1 MRYFLR
7 SSMVLLLTGPLII
20 LVITLQIGP
29 AISENT
35 PLTAREVSIVENLIL
50 NIAPESLNESSVEE
64 AYLDTSDVNLLIRH
78 SLRLTGL
85 SDKWNARISTEKQRI
100 DSTLDWALLPGWIPL
115 YLTIR
120 GSFLLESSQ
129 LHLDSL
135 TIGKLQIPKNWATQ
149 FIKILETNTLNLNAT
164 FEPVRE
170 VLEKVTIKSV
180 TASKLQIQV
189 LWEPELIS
197 QLSDQAQRFFIS
209 SKDQERI
216 IRHYLAINDLVTTIS
231 PDTRAISM
239 SELLAPTFEAAYEN
253 SLAGADPLAENRTLF
268 QTLALYVNN
277 EDISKLI
284 GNELAANF
292 PRARFIE
299 VRLLRRQDL
308 AQHVAS
314 IAAITASLGPELAI
328 LLSTTKETYDARYR
342 SGFSFSD
349 LTANSVG
356 VTLASLAMQ
365 NKTSAIEMQRR
376 LSELE
381 AESDFMP
388 EVGIN
393 RDGISES
400 AFNSIYADSSSSEY
414 LERLNE
420 IRETIEA
427 KPIFQGF

>member
-7 SSMVLLLTGPLII
+7 SLMVLLLTSPLII
-20 LVITLQIGP
+20 LVITLQIWP
-29 AISENT
+29 AIPENT

-64 AYLDTSDVNLLIRH
+64 ASLDTSDVNLLIRH

-85 SDKWNARISTEKQRI
+85 SDKWNAKVSTEKQRI
-100 DSTLDWALLPGWIPL
+100 DSTLDWALLPGWIPV
-115 YLTIR
+115 YITIK
-120 GSFLLESSQ
+120 GSFLLESGQ
-129 LHLDSL
+129 LHLDRL

-149 FIKILETNTLNLNAT
+149 FIKILETNTLNLTAT

-180 TASKLQIQV
+180 TTSKLQIQV

-197 QLSDQAQRFFIS
+197 QLSDQAQRLFIS
-209 SKDQERI
+209 SKDKERI
-216 IRHYLAINDLVTTIS
+216 IRHYLTINDLVTTIS
-231 PDTRAISM
+231 ADTRAISM
-239 SELLAPTFEAAYEN
+239 SDLLAPTFEAAYEN
-253 SLAGADPLAENRTLF
+253 SKAGADPLAENRTLF

-284 GNELAANF
+284 GNELAENF

-314 IAAITASLGPELAI
+314 IAAITASLGPELAM

-342 SGFSFSD
+342 TGFSFSD
-349 LTANSVG
+349 LTANTVG
-356 VTLASLAMQ
+356 VTLASLAMK
-365 NKTSAIEMQRR
+365 NKSSAIEMQRR

-388 EVGIN
+388 EVGNN

-400 AFNSIYADSSSSEY
+400 TFNSIYADSSSSEY
-414 LERLNE
+414 LEKLNE
-420 IRETIEA
+420 IRDAIEE
-427 KPIFQGF
+427 KPIFREF

>member
-7 SSMVLLLTGPLII
+7 SSMVLLLTSPLII

-64 AYLDTSDVNLLIRH
+64 ASLDTSDVNLLIRH

-85 SDKWNARISTEKQRI
+85 SDKWNAKVSTEKQRI
-100 DSTLDWALLPGWIPL
+100 DSTLDWALLPGWIPV
-115 YLTIR
+115 YITIK
-120 GSFLLESSQ
+120 GSFLLESGQ
-129 LHLDSL
+129 LHLDRL

-149 FIKILETNTLNLNAT
+149 FIKILETNTLNLTAT

-197 QLSDQAQRFFIS
+197 QISDQAQHFFIS

-314 IAAITASLGPELAI
+314 IAAITASLGPELAM
-328 LLSTTKETYDARYR
+328 LLSTAKETYDARYR
-342 SGFSFSD
+342 TGFSFSD
-349 LTANSVG
+349 LTANTVG
-356 VTLASLAMQ
+356 VTLASLAMK
-365 NKTSAIEMQRR
+365 NKSSAIEMQRR

-388 EVGIN
+388 EVGNN

-400 AFNSIYADSSSSEY
+400 TFNSIYADSSSSEY
-414 LERLNE
+414 LEKLNE
-420 IRETIEA
+420 IREAIEE
-427 KPIFQGF
+427 KPIFREF

>member
-7 SSMVLLLTGPLII
+7 SSMVLLLTSPLII

-29 AISENT
+29 AIPENT
-35 PLTAREVSIVENLIL
+35 PLTAREISIVENLIL

-64 AYLDTSDVNLLIRH
+64 ASLDTSDVNLLIRH

-85 SDKWNARISTEKQRI
+85 SDKWNARVSTEKQRI

-115 YLTIR
+115 YITIK
-120 GSFLLESSQ
+120 GSFLLESGQ
-129 LHLDSL
+129 LHLDRL

-149 FIKILETNTLNLNAT
+149 FIKILETNTLNLTAT

-197 QLSDQAQRFFIS
+197 QISDQAQLFFIS

-239 SELLAPTFEAAYEN
+239 SELLAPSFEAAYEN

-314 IAAITASLGPELAI
+314 IAAITASLGPELAM
-328 LLSTTKETYDARYR
+328 LLSTAKETYDARYR
-342 SGFSFSD
+342 TGFSFSD
-349 LTANSVG
+349 LTANTVG
-356 VTLASLAMQ
+356 VTLANLAMK
-365 NKTSAIEMQRR
+365 NKSSAIEMQRR

-388 EVGIN
+388 EVGNN

-400 AFNSIYADSSSSEY
+400 TFNSIYADSSSSEY
-414 LERLNE
+414 LEKLNE
-420 IRETIEA
+420 IREAIEE
-427 KPIFQGF
+427 KPIFREF

>member
-7 SSMVLLLTGPLII
+7 SSMVLLLTSPLII

-50 NIAPESLNESSVEE
+50 NIAPESLNQSSVEE
-64 AYLDTSDVNLLIRH
+64 ASLDTSDVNLLIRH

-115 YLTIR
+115 YITIK
-120 GSFLLESSQ
+120 GSFLLESGQ
-129 LHLDSL
+129 LHLDRL

-149 FIKILETNTLNLNAT
+149 FIKILETNTLNLTAT

-197 QLSDQAQRFFIS
+197 QISDQAQLFFIS

-342 SGFSFSD
+342 TGFSFSD
-349 LTANSVG
+349 LTANTVG
-356 VTLASLAMQ
+356 VTLASLAMK
-365 NKTSAIEMQRR
+365 NKSSALEMQRR

-388 EVGIN
+388 EVGN
-393 RDGISES
+393 SRDGISES
-400 AFNSIYADSSSSEY
+400 TFNSIYADSSSSEY
-414 LERLNE
+414 LEKLNE
-420 IRETIEA
+420 IREAIEE
-427 KPIFQGF
+427 KPIFREF